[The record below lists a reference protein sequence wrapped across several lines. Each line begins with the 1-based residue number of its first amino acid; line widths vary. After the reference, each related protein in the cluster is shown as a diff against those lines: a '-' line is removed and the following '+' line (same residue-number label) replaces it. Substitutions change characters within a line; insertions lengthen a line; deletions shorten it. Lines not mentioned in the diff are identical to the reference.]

1 MTVST
6 GTRAPGVE
14 APDGVGVPVEETRVA
29 LGRALRIALVHGR
42 EEASRRAVAHLALA
56 SGAEIVARV
65 RATDPRSFVEAA
77 QALRDAKPDVVVI
90 QGGPKDEGAL
100 SELLE
105 ALRLGCGAQ
114 RPMPRVLALV
124 DMRVAHAL
132 RMRASP
138 FEFERFAAASELVD
152 SLRHLR
158 RAGNGDVVLRDA
170 LIEDGARALAAT
182 NATTALAVD
191 VTERST
197 SLVLARPDGRIEAA
211 HLVPLGLGMGAD
223 HVVVRASLDNVRRWL
238 PWPIDAPALLER
250 VFNRTRQPVG
260 GAATT
265 GATVL
270 LEMALA
276 REAIAHALRDAA
288 DAGLDVAAM
297 RSAPSILI
305 TGQAASLPKAGQSLL
320 VLVDGLEPNAVS
332 TVYREPDE
340 GRAERIAMVVSVVTR
355 RSAKIRIVRA
365 SGRNLAQ
372 VAPGSFGLVPMGAD
386 VEVAVNGA
394 GVRGHGQSG
403 ELGVLI
409 DARGRPLSLPERD
422 AERIPAVTRWHAAL
436 QAISENTAPT

>member
-6 GTRAPGVE
+6 GTHA
-14 APDGVGVPVEETRVA
+14 PVEQIRTT
-29 LGRALRIALVHGR
+29 LGRSLRVALVHGR

-56 SGAEIVARV
+56 SGTEVVTRV

-90 QGGPKDEGAL
+90 QGGAKDQAAL
-100 SELLE
+100 AELLE

-114 RPMPRVLALV
+114 QPMPRIFGLV
-124 DMRVAHAL
+124 DTGVADAL
-132 RMRASP
+132 RLHADP
-138 FEFERFAAASELVD
+138 FEFERFAAVSEMVEA
-152 SLRHLR
+152 LRALR
-158 RAGNGDVVLRDA
+158 RAGNEDIVLRDA
-170 LIEDGARALAAT
+170 LIEDGARALATT
-182 NATTALAVD
+182 NGSTALAVD

-197 SLVLARPDGRIEAA
+197 SLVLARTDGRIEAA

-250 VFNRTRQPVG
+250 MFNRTRPLVEDL
-260 GAATT
+260 ATT
-265 GATVL
+265 EAAIL

-276 REAIAHALRDAA
+276 REAIAHALRDAS

-297 RSAPSILI
+297 RSAPAILI
-305 TGQAASLPKAGQSLL
+305 TGRVASLPKAGQSLL

-332 TVYREPDE
+332 TVFREPDE
-340 GRAERIAMVVSVVTR
+340 GRAERIGMVVPVMPR

-365 SGRNLAQ
+365 SGRS
-372 VAPGSFGLVPMGAD
+372 VARVDPGTFGLVEIGED
-386 VEVAVNGA
+386 VDVAVNGA
-394 GVRGHGQSG
+394 GIRGHGRSG
-403 ELGVLI
+403 DLGVLI

-422 AERIPAVTRWHAAL
+422 GERIPTVTRWHAAL
-436 QAISENTAPT
+436 QAVGAEGSPT

>member
-6 GTRAPGVE
+6 GIDA
-14 APDGVGVPVEETRVA
+14 PVEETRVA
-29 LGRALRIALVHGR
+29 LARALRVALVHGR
-42 EEASRRAVAHLALA
+42 EEASRRAVVHLALA
-56 SGAEIVARV
+56 SGAEIVTRV

-90 QGGPKDEGAL
+90 QGGAKDEGAL
-100 SELLE
+100 AELLE
-105 ALRLGCGAQ
+105 ALRLGCGVQ
-114 RPMPRVLALV
+114 RPMPRVFGLV
-124 DMRVAHAL
+124 DTRVAQAL

-138 FEFERFAAASELVD
+138 FEFERFAAASEMVEA
-152 SLRHLR
+152 LRQLR
-158 RAGNGDVVLRDA
+158 RGGNADVVLRDA
-170 LIEDGARALAAT
+170 LIEDGARALATT
-182 NATTALAVD
+182 NATTALVVD

-250 VFNRTRQPVG
+250 VFNRTRRTG
-260 GAATT
+260 GPATT
-265 GATVL
+265 EAAVL

-297 RSAPSILI
+297 RSAPAILI

-320 VLVDGLEPNAVS
+320 VLVDGLEPTGVS
-332 TVYREPDE
+332 TVFREPDE
-340 GRAERIAMVVSVVTR
+340 GRAERIGMVVSVTTR
-355 RSAKIRIVRA
+355 KSAKIRIVRA
-365 SGRNLAQ
+365 TGRS
-372 VAPGSFGLVPMGAD
+372 VARVVPGSFDLVAMGAD

-394 GVRGHGQSG
+394 GVRGHGRSG

-422 AERIPAVTRWHAAL
+422 AERIPAVARWHAAL
-436 QAISENTAPT
+436 QAIAEDGSST

>member
-6 GTRAPGVE
+6 GIDA
-14 APDGVGVPVEETRVA
+14 PVEETRIA
-29 LGRALRIALVHGR
+29 LARALRVALVHGR
-42 EEASRRAVAHLALA
+42 EEASRRAVVHLALA
-56 SGAEIVARV
+56 SGAEIVTRV

-90 QGGPKDEGAL
+90 QGGAKDEGAL
-100 SELLE
+100 AELLE

-114 RPMPRVLALV
+114 RPMPRVFGLV
-124 DMRVAHAL
+124 DTRVAQAL
-132 RMRASP
+132 RTRASP
-138 FEFERFAAASELVD
+138 FEFERFASASEMVEA
-152 SLRHLR
+152 LRQLR
-158 RAGNGDVVLRDA
+158 RGGNADVVLRDA
-170 LIEDGARALAAT
+170 LIEDGARALATT
-182 NATTALAVD
+182 NATTALVVD

-250 VFNRTRQPVG
+250 VFNRTRRTG
-260 GAATT
+260 GPATT
-265 GATVL
+265 EAAVL

-320 VLVDGLEPNAVS
+320 VLVDGLEPTGVS
-332 TVYREPDE
+332 TVFREPDE
-340 GRAERIAMVVSVVTR
+340 GRAERIGMVVSVTTR
-355 RSAKIRIVRA
+355 KSAKIRIVRA
-365 SGRNLAQ
+365 TGRS
-372 VAPGSFGLVPMGAD
+372 VARVVPGSFDLVAMGAD

-394 GVRGHGQSG
+394 GVRGHGRSG

-422 AERIPAVTRWHAAL
+422 AERIPAVARWHAAL
-436 QAISENTAPT
+436 QAIAEDGSST

>member
-6 GTRAPGVE
+6 GTE
-14 APDGVGVPVEETRVA
+14 APAVGVPVEQTRVT
-29 LGRALRIALVHGR
+29 LGRSLRVALVHGR

-77 QALRDAKPDVVVI
+77 QALRDARPDVVVV
-90 QGGPKDEGAL
+90 QGGAKDEAAL
-100 SELLE
+100 AELLE

-114 RPMPRVLALV
+114 RPMPRIFGLV
-124 DMRVAHAL
+124 DTRVAESL
-132 RMRASP
+132 RTRASP
-138 FEFERFAAASELVD
+138 FEFERFATASEMVD
-152 SLRHLR
+152 ALRGVR
-158 RAGNGDVVLRDA
+158 RAANEEIVLRDA
-170 LIEDGARALAAT
+170 LIEDGARALATT
-182 NATTALAVD
+182 NGTTALAVD

-197 SLVLARPDGRIEAA
+197 SLVLARPDGRVEAA
-211 HLVPLGLGMGAD
+211 HFVPLGLGMGAD

-250 VFNRTRQPVG
+250 VFNRPRRPGDV
-260 GAATT
+260 ATT
-265 GATVL
+265 EAAVL

-297 RSAPSILI
+297 RSAPAILI
-305 TGQAASLPKAGQSLL
+305 TGRVASLPKSGQSLL
-320 VLVDGLEPNAVS
+320 VLVDGLEPSAVS
-332 TVYREPDE
+332 TVFREPDA

-355 RSAKIRIVRA
+355 RPAKMRIVRA
-365 SGRNLAQ
+365 SGRS
-372 VAPGSFGLVPMGAD
+372 VTRVDPGSFGLVAIGED

-394 GVRGHGQSG
+394 GMRGHGRSG
-403 ELGVLI
+403 ELGVLV

-422 AERIPAVTRWHAAL
+422 SERIPTVARWHAEL
-436 QAISENTAPT
+436 QAAADDGGPT

>member
-6 GTRAPGVE
+6 GIDA
-14 APDGVGVPVEETRVA
+14 PVEETRVA
-29 LGRALRIALVHGR
+29 LGRALRVALVHGR
-42 EEASRRAVAHLALA
+42 EEASRRAVTHLALA

-77 QALRDAKPDVVVI
+77 QALRDARPDVVVI

-100 SELLE
+100 AELLE

-114 RPMPRVLALV
+114 RPMPRVFALV
-124 DMRVAHAL
+124 DASVVPAL
-132 RMRASP
+132 RMRASA
-138 FEFERFAAASELVD
+138 FEFEHFAAASEVVET
-152 SLRHLR
+152 LRQLR
-158 RAGNGDVVLRDA
+158 RAGNGDAELREA
-170 LIEDGARALAAT
+170 LIEDGARALATT
-182 NATTALAVD
+182 NATSALAVD

-197 SLVLARPDGRIEAA
+197 SLVLAHPDGRIEAA

-250 VFNRTRQPVG
+250 VFNRTRRPG
-260 GAATT
+260 GPPTTEAA
-265 GATVL
+265 VL

-288 DAGLDVAAM
+288 DAGLDIAAM

-305 TGQAASLPKAGQSLL
+305 TGQVASLPKAGQSLL
-320 VLVDGLEPNAVS
+320 VLVDGLEPTAVS
-332 TVYREPDE
+332 TVFREPDE
-340 GRAERIAMVVSVVTR
+340 GRAERIGMVVSVVAH
-355 RSAKIRIVRA
+355 RSAKIQFVRA
-365 SGRNLAQ
+365 SGRTEAK
-372 VAPGSFGLVPMGAD
+372 VDPGSFGLVGMGAD
-386 VEVAVNGA
+386 VDVALSGP
-394 GVRGHGQSG
+394 GVRGHGRSG

-409 DARGRPLSLPERD
+409 DARGRPLPLPERD

-436 QAISENTAPT
+436 QAIADDGSST

>member
-6 GTRAPGVE
+6 GTEIP
-14 APDGVGVPVEETRVA
+14 GVGVPVEQTRIA
-29 LGRALRIALVHGR
+29 LGRSLRAALVHGR
-42 EEASRRAVAHLALA
+42 EEASRLAVARLALA

-77 QALRDAKPDVVVI
+77 QALREAKPDVVVI
-90 QGGPKDEGAL
+90 HGGPKDEGAL

-114 RPMPRVLALV
+114 RPMPRIFGLV
-124 DMRVAHAL
+124 DTAVAHAL
-132 RMRASP
+132 RLRADP
-138 FEFERFAAASELVD
+138 FDFERFATASEMVEA
-152 SLRHLR
+152 LRGLR
-158 RAGNGDVVLRDA
+158 RVENDEATLRDA
-170 LIEDGARALAAT
+170 IIEDAARALATTSGA
-182 NATTALAVD
+182 TALAID

-197 SLVLARPDGRIEAA
+197 SLVLARADGRIEAA

-250 VFNRTRQPVG
+250 VFSRSRLSEGPATSE
-260 GAATT
+260 AA
-265 GATVL
+265 VL

-276 REAIAHALRDAA
+276 REAISHALRDVA
-288 DAGLDVAAM
+288 DAGLDVDAM
-297 RSAPSILI
+297 RSAQSILV
-305 TGQAASLPKAGQSLL
+305 TGRAASFPRPGQSLL
-320 VLVDGLEPNAVS
+320 VLVDGLEPTAVS
-332 TVYREPDE
+332 TVFREPDE
-340 GRAERIAMVVSVVTR
+340 GHAQRIGMVVSVTAR
-355 RSAKIRIVRA
+355 RTAKIRIVRA

-394 GVRGHGQSG
+394 GVRGHGRSG

-436 QAISENTAPT
+436 RAISENAATT